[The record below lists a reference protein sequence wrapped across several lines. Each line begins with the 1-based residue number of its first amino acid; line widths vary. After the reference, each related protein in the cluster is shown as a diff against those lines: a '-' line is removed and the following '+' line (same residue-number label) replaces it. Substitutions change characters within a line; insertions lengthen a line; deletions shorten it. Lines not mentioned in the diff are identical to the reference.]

1 MQYSTKLKHTLLASL
16 LIIAFAQMNLDL
28 FAEGFK
34 VAMGICC
41 LAAAA
46 YLVQTVS
53 IFLTILLVDIGVF
66 FTRVIAELAGGSTL
80 HASILHSYP
89 ELIFY
94 LTAGLLIWVLLK
106 ITDRSIGQ
114 VLYAL
119 VVCGIDFLSNLL
131 ELLIR
136 LGSSG
141 ITGRIL
147 IIIAAVAV
155 IRGAALL
162 IMLVIANEYR
172 LTLLQRANAE
182 QYQNMMLLMSRLQG
196 EVAWLE
202 KGSLAVEQIMTEAY
216 DLYNELDKA
225 GAPKELVRSALN
237 ISKDVHEV
245 KKEYYMIVRG
255 IRDVID
261 TEPPG
266 RGIDVKHLLMLIG
279 DAHMNKTK
287 GSDVVPDI
295 RIDCDDGISTGVPYI
310 MLSVF
315 NNLVTNAI
323 EAFGEMP
330 QENKRKP
337 VINITG
343 RKEAESYVFTVSDN
357 GPGVSPDIAEHIFQ
371 PGYSTKIDYE
381 TGVVGRGLGLAIVH
395 DIVTNSLQGTID
407 LQSDENGT
415 TFEINIPKTNFMENG
430 NDKNTVTG

>member
-1 MQYSTKLKHTLLASL
+1 MQYSIKIKHSLLASL
-16 LIIAFAQMNLDL
+16 LIIAFAQMNLNL

-53 IFLTILLVDIGVF
+53 IPLTIILADTGVF
-66 FTRVIAELAGGSTL
+66 FTRVIAELAGGNTL
-80 HASILHSYP
+80 HTSILHSYP
-89 ELIFY
+89 ETIFY
-94 LTAGLLIWVLLK
+94 LTAGLLIWGLLK
-106 ITDRSIGQ
+106 ISERSIGQ
-114 VLYAL
+114 ALYAL
-119 VVCGIDFLSNLL
+119 VVCGIDFFSNFL
-131 ELLIR
+131 ELMIR
-136 LGSSG
+136 LGSAG
-141 ITGRIL
+141 INGRIL
-147 IIIAAVAV
+147 IIIAVVAV
-155 IRGAALL
+155 IRSAALL

-225 GAPKELVRSALN
+225 GAPRELVRSALN

-261 TEPPG
+261 AEPPG
-266 RGIDVKHLLMLIG
+266 RGIDVNHLLMLIG

-287 GSDVVPDI
+287 SADGGPEI
-295 RIDCDDGISTGVPYI
+295 RIDCEDGIYTGTPYI
-310 MLSVF
+310 ILSVF

-323 EAFGEMP
+323 EAFEDLP
-330 QENKRKP
+330 PEKTRKP

-343 RKEAESYVFTVSDN
+343 RKDAESYLFTVSDN
-357 GPGVSPDIAEHIFQ
+357 GPGVSPDITEHIFQ

-395 DIVTNSLQGTID
+395 DIVTNTLQGTID
-407 LQSDENGT
+407 LHSDGNGT
-415 TFEINIPKTNFMENG
+415 TFEIAVPKTNFMENA